1 MNSRRLDAK
10 TMYAQSSDIKS
21 RTYLEYRRDMKKKA
35 IAELEVLDWLRS
47 KLRELHPN
55 EEISVLKAGGD
66 AFVWFLRAGGVSRE
80 ADFQAQIGN
89 ENMELE
95 FQYADKLGLD
105 FYDFKVSKVGKKKGQ
120 TRVPHADKQFVY
132 IVKPTLQYAI
142 FDCAWIMRNGTIGEV
157 PAWRSPAYRVP
168 KDRLEQILQRD
179 EPLGEVVKQID
190 TKNDF
195 LTFQHQLLDIWRDK
209 LSYLLQSVIDEDRL
223 VKIVPKN
230 LDSFHKVIFM
240 LEHLNRIPQNAGMW
254 LVYLL
259 SYIGD
264 GNDSDAIAKIVYCS
278 DFLYSKIRLEQNEL
292 NALTQKIAKL
302 LTEIRSME
310 QPDGTY
316 RSSPTLSPIDEVRN
330 VLFSI
335 NLLEDITQDAI
346 YYYNI
351 DSLDPIRK
359 IFQTISQPEKT
370 HKVITSVSAHR
381 L

>member
-1 MNSRRLDAK
+1 MNSHSLDAK

-47 KLRELHPN
+47 KLRGLHPN
-55 EEISVLKAGGD
+55 EKTTVLKAGGD

-80 ADFQAQIGN
+80 ADFQAEIGN
-89 ENMELE
+89 KSIEIE

-105 FYDFKVSKVGKKKGQ
+105 FYDFKLSKVGKKTGQ
-120 TRVPHADKQFVY
+120 TRVPHANKQFVY

-142 FDCAWIMRNGTIGEV
+142 FDCTWIMRNGAIGEV

-168 KDRLEQILQRD
+168 KDRLERILERD
-179 EPLGEVVKQID
+179 ELLGEVVKQID
-190 TKNDF
+190 IKNDF
-195 LTFQHQLLDIWRDK
+195 LAFQHQLLDIWRDK
-209 LSYLLQSVIDEDRL
+209 LSYLLQSVIDEDKL

-240 LEHLNRIPQNAGMW
+240 LEHLNRVPQNAGMW

-259 SYIGD
+259 SYIDD
-264 GNDSDAIAKIVYCS
+264 GNDSDAIAKIVYCI

-292 NALTQKIAKL
+292 DTLTQKITKL
-302 LTEIRSME
+302 MVQIRSME
-310 QPDGTY
+310 QPDGIY
-316 RSSPTLSPIDEVRN
+316 KSSPTLSPIDEVRN

-346 YYYNI
+346 YYYSI
-351 DSLDPIRK
+351 DSLEPIRK
-359 IFQTISQPEKT
+359 IFQSISQPEKT
-370 HKVITSVSAHR
+370 HKIITSV
-381 L
+381 